1 MNPQT
6 NIGLNATSSDTI
18 HKEGE
23 LTKTVEK
30 VTAKIPSITF
40 LNLALASMA
49 VSAGIALVS
58 KRKGLANFVGLWAPS
73 LLVMGLYNKLV
84 KVEGSDRTEH
94 LH

>member
-1 MNPQT
+1 MDPQA
-6 NIGLNATSSDTI
+6 NLDLKSSSSDTI

-49 VSAGIALVS
+49 VSAGFAFLTN
-58 KRKGLANFVGLWAPS
+58 RKGLANFIGLWAPS
-73 LLVMGLYNKLV
+73 FLILGLYNKLV